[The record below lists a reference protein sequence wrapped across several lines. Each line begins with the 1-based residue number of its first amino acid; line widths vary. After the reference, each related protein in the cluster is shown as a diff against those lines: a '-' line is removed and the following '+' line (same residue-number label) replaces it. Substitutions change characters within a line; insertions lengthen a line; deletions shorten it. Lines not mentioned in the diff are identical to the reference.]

1 MKEYALIGAGGFADE
16 VKGHM
21 GNMNMKCFVDDS
33 YYKPNDNNVYPLSQ
47 FDSSKY
53 QVLIAIGDGSARRKI
68 VERLPSDTKYFTFI
82 HPSAILLHNVEIGEG
97 SIVCA
102 NSIVT
107 TNCKIGKHSH
117 LNLMTTIGHD
127 CIIGDYFT
135 AAPNVSISGTCEI
148 GNCVYFGTTSCVK
161 EKITICSEVTIG
173 MMAAVVKDIYVS
185 GTYVGTPAKLI
196 ER

>member
-33 YYKPNDNNVYPLSQ
+33 YYKPNNDNVYRLSE

-68 VERLPSDTKYFTFI
+68 VERLPLDTEYFTFI
-82 HPSAILLHNVEIGEG
+82 HPSAIFLHNVEIGEG

-135 AAPNVSISGTCEI
+135 TAPNVSISGTCRI
-148 GNCVYFGTTSCVK
+148 GDCVYFGTTSCVK
-161 EKITICSEVTIG
+161 EKVTICSDVTIG
-173 MMAAVVKDIYVS
+173 MMAAVVKDISIS